1 MINKIQLR
9 GVGVNSLK
17 SSIKYVM
24 KYTDDTKNGGPF
36 LSSLSKKS
44 TTSVKQYAEIFER
57 KIEKLRQKNQKN
69 IYAFCSLSFS
79 HADSKK
85 LTDEEALEIARK
97 FYLEEAFPGDRHFIL
112 TVENDK
118 EHKHVHAIIGLTDFK
133 TKKVFNKFVEFQP
146 ICSKFENLYNLEKV
160 ERSPAKKPSP
170 FSAAP
175 NTKKIEERKKEKTIK
190 NDIKENVSLAFLSS
204 NTFDDFMKELQENEI
219 SLIPTM
225 NSAGLCGLCFEKN
238 GEIFK
243 GSQIGYSAKLIKEK
257 YQNTKGFK
265 SYVDFCKVNRKEINE
280 TKSLITDKV
289 DVNKKIFLGKN
300 FEDLGDKVIYKET
313 KKVAYYRKENSIQ
326 FETSNL
332 KNVSQ
337 AVKEMKQRNKDCC
350 LKVNSQNESFRRNV
364 WIACVQNQVDF
375 TDDLYSASKSDYEF
389 AIKNCFNEEAKQ
401 KLIEEYKSKLEEEE
415 KEKRKFKYK

>member
-1 MINKIQLR
+1 MINKIKLR
-9 GVGVNSLK
+9 GGQLNSLK
-17 SSIKYVM
+17 SSIRYIM
-24 KYTDDTKNGGPF
+24 KYTEDAENGGPF
-36 LSSLSKKS
+36 LSSIPKKS
-44 TTSVKQYAEIFER
+44 TTSQKDYI
-57 KIEKLRQKNQKN
+57 KIVDKKFEKLRQKGQKN
-69 IYAFCSLSFS
+69 TYAFCSLSFS

-85 LTDEEALEIARK
+85 LTDKEALEIARK
-97 FYLEEAFPGDRHFIL
+97 FYLEETFPGDRHFIL

-118 EHKHVHAIIGLTDFK
+118 EHKHVHAIIGLTDFN
-133 TKKVFNKFVEFQP
+133 TKKVFYKFVDFQP
-146 ICSKFENLYNLEKV
+146 ICSKFEEKYNLEKV

-170 FSAAP
+170 FSPAP
-175 NTKKIEERKKEKTIK
+175 NTKKIEERKGEKAIK
-190 NDIKENVSLAFLSS
+190 NDIKENISLAFLEAS
-204 NTFDDFMKELQENEI
+204 TFNEFLESLQENEI

-257 YQNTKGFK
+257 YEKTKGFK
-265 SYVDFCKVNRKEINE
+265 SYVDFCKANRKEINE
-280 TKSLITDKV
+280 TKSLITDRA

-300 FEDLGDKVIYKET
+300 FEDMGDKVIYKET

-350 LKVNSQNESFRRNV
+350 LNVKSENENFKRNV

-375 TDDLYSASKSDYEF
+375 VQDLYIPSQKDYEI

-401 KLIEEYKSKLEEEE
+401 KLIEEYKSKFKEEE

>member
-9 GVGVNSLK
+9 GQGVNSLK

-24 KYTDDTKNGGPF
+24 KYTDDEQNGGPF

-69 IYAFCSLSFS
+69 TYAFCSLSFS

-85 LTDEEALEIARK
+85 LTDEEALEIAK
-97 FYLEEAFPGDRHFIL
+97 QFYLEDAFPGDRHFIL

-118 EHKHVHAIIGLTDFK
+118 EHKHVHAIIALTDFK
-133 TKKVFNKFVEFQP
+133 TKKVFNKFVDFQP
-146 ICSKFENLYNLEKV
+146 ICSKFEAKYNLEKL
-160 ERSPAKKPSP
+160 ERSTAKKPSP
-170 FSAAP
+170 FSTAP
-175 NTKKIEERKKEKTIK
+175 NTRKMEQRKDEKAIK
-190 NDIKENVSLAFLSS
+190 NDIKENVSLAFLEAA
-204 NTFDDFMKELQENEI
+204 TFNEFLESLQENEI

-225 NSAGLCGLCFEKN
+225 NSGGLCGLCFEKN

-257 YQNTKGFK
+257 YEKTKGFK
-265 SYVDFCKVNRKEINE
+265 SYVDFCKANRKEINE
-280 TKSLITDKV
+280 TKSLITDKA

-350 LKVNSQNESFRRNV
+350 LNVKSENENFKRNV

-375 TDDLYSASKSDYEF
+375 VKDLYTPNAKDYEI

-401 KLIEEYKSKLEEEE
+401 KLIEEYKSKFEEEK
-415 KEKRKFKYK
+415 KEKRKIKYT

>member
-1 MINKIQLR
+1 MINKIKLR
-9 GVGVNSLK
+9 GGQLNSLK
-17 SSIKYVM
+17 SSIRYIM
-24 KYTDDTKNGGPF
+24 KYTEDAENGGPF
-36 LSSLSKKS
+36 LSSIPKKS
-44 TTSVKQYAEIFER
+44 TTSQKDYI
-57 KIEKLRQKNQKN
+57 KIVDKKFEKLRQKGQKN
-69 IYAFCSLSFS
+69 TYAFCSLSFS

-85 LTDEEALEIARK
+85 LTDKGALEIARK

-118 EHKHVHAIIGLTDFK
+118 EHKHVHAIIGLTDFN
-133 TKKVFNKFVEFQP
+133 TKKVFYKFVDFQP
-146 ICSKFENLYNLEKV
+146 ICSKFEEKYNLEKV

-170 FSAAP
+170 FSPAP
-175 NTKKIEERKKEKTIK
+175 NTKKIEERKGEKAIK
-190 NDIKENVSLAFLSS
+190 NDIKENVSIAFLEAQ
-204 NTFDDFMKELQENEI
+204 TFDEFLESLQESEI

-257 YQNTKGFK
+257 YENTKGFK
-265 SYVDFCKVNRKEINE
+265 SYVDFCKANRKEINE

-300 FEDLGDKVIYKET
+300 FEDMGDKVIYKET

-350 LKVNSQNESFRRNV
+350 LNVKSENENFKRNV

-375 TDDLYSASKSDYEF
+375 VKDLYTPNAKDYEI

-401 KLIEEYKSKLEEEE
+401 KLIEEYKSKFEEEQ